1 MAFNEEQELRER
13 ADKLLQAKY
22 FTRRKDDLKAIMS
35 TQEGRRVIAG
45 LFAVTGF
52 RSDIIIDNASKRDWL
67 LGRRSVAV
75 AIFNELKH
83 PELYPL
89 YQLMEKEDIEQ
100 QNFDEAEKQKSIE
113 TFRKGR

>member
-1 MAFNEEQELRER
+1 MAFDQDKEVYDR
-13 ADKLLQAKY
+13 ANKVIQDKYLD
-22 FTRRKDDLKAIMS
+22 RRKNDLKSIMS

-75 AIFNELKH
+75 AIFNELRA

-89 YQLMEKEDIEQ
+89 YQLMEKEDVDQ
-100 QNFDEAEKQKSIE
+100 QNFDEVEKKKLVDTFQKRS
-113 TFRKGR
+113 